1 MESVACNNCGAINE
15 SGASICSNC
24 NSPISTQPPQGQASS
39 TPQWKPGNDMSDYG
53 RQVWTKEIDRTRTG
67 LFLLTV
73 GLFISW
79 IPYVQYIGG
88 LLVFIG
94 AILVILGRRAF
105 GDKHSTYVVLAFVVF
120 IISMVVSGA
129 MASVF
134 ALSIASTLTSPN
146 PPTGQALI
154 AQLDGGLASL
164 LAGVI
169 VASIIGT
176 IAYILLSFELQAQ
189 IGKQVLIAAFI
200 ASVVIGIAM
209 FALALP
215 VLESV
220 VSTAVQG
227 GTTIN
232 VAAEIQ
238 GKLLLFQ
245 LLDAIPDILLGT
257 GFYLAYKRVLN
268 HEIPAHATAS
278 TTQ

>member
-1 MESVACNNCGAINE
+1 
-15 SGASICSNC
+15 
-24 NSPISTQPPQGQASS
+24 
-39 TPQWKPGNDMSDYG
+39 MSDYG

-134 ALSIASTLTSPN
+134 ALSMTSALTSPN
-146 PPTGQALI
+146 PPTGQALM
-154 AQLDGGLASL
+154 ALLDGAMATF
-164 LAGVI
+164 LAGVV

-227 GTTIN
+227 GTTLN
-232 VAAEIQ
+232 VAADIQ

-268 HEIPAHATAS
+268 HEIPAHTTAS